1 MNTLDTGI
9 KVIFLIFFSPEIQ
22 NFPLFICQAVGKALT
37 GIKSTSETEVLSLRA
52 GIQLNQIGQTE

>member
-1 MNTLDTGI
+1 MKTLDTGM
-9 KVIFLIFFSPEIQ
+9 KVIFLTFFPEIQ

-52 GIQLNQIGQTE
+52 EIQLNQIGQTE